1 MLNIIKA
8 NLSRLFKNKF
18 FIAGCILAVVI
29 TIYFIDQAEII
40 LDMHFR
46 SIEKAHQLISI
57 GVIMFISIFAPV
69 FQSVEYTNG
78 VIRNKVAMGYK
89 QSEIYAAHLI
99 TMIAAS
105 LTIILCWIVG
115 GLVAGV
121 PVSSWLITY
130 SVRLFFS
137 MIAYSSFMTFIGMRF
152 RKVATSASL
161 GIVAFQGAFTA
172 TIIIFMFVSRTWQTL
187 LGKILVIVGNGSAL
201 GRWFANS
208 QLSDPEINTSM
219 IVSIIISLVMAV
231 IYYMIGSFRINKRD
245 LQ

>member
-1 MLNIIKA
+1 
-8 NLSRLFKNKF
+8 
-18 FIAGCILAVVI
+18 
-29 TIYFIDQAEII
+29 
-40 LDMHFR
+40 
-46 SIEKAHQLISI
+46 
-57 GVIMFISIFAPV
+57 
-69 FQSVEYTNG
+69 
-78 VIRNKVAMGYK
+78 
-89 QSEIYAAHLI
+89 
-99 TMIAAS
+99 
-105 LTIILCWIVG
+105 
-115 GLVAGV
+115 
-121 PVSSWLITY
+121 
-130 SVRLFFS
+130 